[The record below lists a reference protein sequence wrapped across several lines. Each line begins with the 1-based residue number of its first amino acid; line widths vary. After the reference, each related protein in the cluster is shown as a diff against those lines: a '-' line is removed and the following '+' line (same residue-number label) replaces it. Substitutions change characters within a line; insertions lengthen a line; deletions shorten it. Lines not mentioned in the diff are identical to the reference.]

1 MPGGTPPSASS
12 WTAFARIVRRASS
25 PGGDIMKIGI
35 NGFGRI
41 GRQIFRIAHARGL
54 EIVLVNDL
62 TDTATLAHLLKYDSS
77 YGRFDGD
84 IGVQGDDFT
93 VDGKTVHVTSH
104 RDPADIPWGAH
115 GVDVVVESTGFFT
128 KREQA
133 AKHITAG
140 AKRVLISA
148 PSPDSDYDIM
158 MGVNSDGFGP
168 SSGEIVSNASCTTNS
183 LAAVMKVIDETFGIE
198 GALMTTVHSYTN
210 DQALL
215 DAPHKDLRRG
225 RNAATNIVP
234 TSTGAAKAVG
244 KVLPNL
250 QGIFD
255 GSALRVPTATGS
267 ISDVTALLRREASAA
282 EINAAIQKA
291 ADGPLQGIIR
301 YSEEPIVSSDIV
313 GDPHSGIFDAPLT
326 KTVGKMA
333 KFFVW
338 YDNEWGYS
346 ARMVD
351 VLELMG
357 EGA

>member
-1 MPGGTPPSASS
+1 
-12 WTAFARIVRRASS
+12 
-25 PGGDIMKIGI
+25 MKIGI

-54 EIVLVNDL
+54 EIALVNDL
-62 TDTATLAHLLKYDSS
+62 TDTRTLAHLLKYDSS
-77 YGRFDGD
+77 YGRFDGE
-84 IGVQGDDFT
+84 IAVSGENFT
-93 VDGKTVHVTSH
+93 VDGRTVHVTSH
-104 RDPADIPWGAH
+104 RDPADIPWRDH
-115 GVDVVVESTGFFT
+115 GVEIVVESTGFFT

-133 AKHITAG
+133 AKHLTAG

-148 PSPDSDYDIM
+148 PSPDSDFDVM
-158 MGVNSDGFGP
+158 LGVNSDEFGKD
-168 SSGEIVSNASCTTNS
+168 SGDVISNASCTTNS

-215 DAPHKDLRRG
+215 DAPHSDLRRG

-250 QGIFD
+250 EGIFD

-267 ISDVTALLRREASAA
+267 ISDVTALLKRAA
-282 EINAAIQKA
+282 DAKEINAAIKQA
-291 ADGPLQGIIR
+291 ADGPLRNIIR
-301 YSEEPIVSSDIV
+301 YSEEPIVSSDII

-326 KTVGKMA
+326 KTIGKMA

-346 ARMVD
+346 TRMVD
-351 VLELMG
+351 VLERMIQD
-357 EGA
+357 A